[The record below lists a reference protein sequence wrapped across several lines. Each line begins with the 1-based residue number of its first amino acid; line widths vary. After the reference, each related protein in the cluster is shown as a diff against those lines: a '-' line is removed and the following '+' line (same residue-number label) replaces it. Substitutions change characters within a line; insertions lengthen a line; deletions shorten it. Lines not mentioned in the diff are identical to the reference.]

1 MVSFTEEKG
10 SGDEGEEEGG
20 KKKKKKKKGEKEEPK
35 KKTKKAPV
43 SSLIYPLR
51 SSVVECL
58 TWDRRAVGL
67 SLTGI
72 TALWSLSKTHLF

>member
-1 MVSFTEEKG
+1 MFKLTGKKIFTILRKKVSLSKPMVSFTEEKG

-58 TWDRRAVGL
+58 T
-67 SLTGI
+67 
-72 TALWSLSKTHLF
+72 